1 MSKIR
6 DEGLAHQSEREKLMR
21 NFISTG
27 INIFLIYLFV
37 VDGNKQSA
45 VTQLRVILWQK
56 NSLFRMNTIN
66 GSKERTRSL

>member
-37 VDGNKQSA
+37 VGGNKQSA
-45 VTQLRVILWQK
+45 VTQLRAIFV
-56 NSLFRMNTIN
+56 SE
-66 GSKERTRSL
+66 ERSF